1 MEKLKIVAI
10 GYVYNEIEY
19 IKYKHMWAIQ
29 QNFDLYIIDNMSTD
43 GTWEYLQ
50 ENNIPSHRFDTQNKF
65 NIVTLQKEL
74 IRTLHTLKPDWYI
87 WNGCDT
93 FRYTKNG
100 LRHDIELANSLG
112 YDSLTLT
119 LIDMKNTGEER
130 VENSSPF
137 HTYFFGEIVK
147 DQTSIGK
154 YNQDIKLHGDNI
166 KSSNKKNIIFD
177 GVLVNYGM
185 TKKLKER
192 EITFARRKLAWKQ
205 DGLRKDFGG
214 HYRIAS
220 VKKWIWK
227 KNELKDIRLTNYGY
241 FFSQVQHLTHM
252 LSNYKPKK
260 NSTKEDILDSNLN
273 NENLNRKVIHYGK
286 IN

>member
-29 QNFDLYIIDNMSTD
+29 QDVDLYVIDNMSTD

-50 ENNIPSHRFDTQNKF
+50 ENNIPSHRFNTQNKF

-74 IRTLHTLKPDWYI
+74 VNTLHKLKPDWYI

-100 LRHDIELANSLG
+100 LRNDIEFADSQG

-119 LIDMKNTGEER
+119 LIDIKNTGEKKEK
-130 VENSSPF
+130 NKSPF
-137 HTYFFGEIVK
+137 HTYFYGNIVR
-147 DQTSIGK
+147 DQTTIGK
-154 YNQDIKLHGDNI
+154 YNKDIKLHGDNI
-166 KSSNKKNIIFD
+166 KSFNKKNILFD

-185 TKKLKER
+185 TKSVKER
-192 EITFARRKLAWKQ
+192 EETYNRRQLAWKK

-214 HYRIAS
+214 HYKQAS
-220 VKKWIWK
+220 LKKWVWK
-227 KNELKDIRLTNYGY
+227 KEEVKDIRLTGYGY
-241 FFSQVQHLTHM
+241 FFPAVQYLTHM
-252 LSNYKPKK
+252 LFSYKPKINK
-260 NSTKEDILDSNLN
+260 TIEDNSELDLN
-273 NENLNRKVIHYGK
+273 FK
-286 IN
+286 ISEKKTLKYDKK